1 MPTTASVDAAASD
14 DAAAP
19 ARGIRPGPALAVV
32 WIVVGIAGWVV
43 SFLLYHEYIGQL
55 TGGEAMI
62 SCDISPVV
70 TCGPNLLSP
79 GGNLLGFSNSII
91 GIVLF
96 PGAVFAGVSALAAPA
111 GLRPWYWRVY
121 AGFVAAAFVLV
132 HVFAYRS
139 VFEYGS
145 LCPWCMVVWL
155 VTIPLFWATI
165 GWTLREGV
173 WGSAPQR
180 VGALLLS
187 WTPLVV
193 VTDYLVIAVAAQ
205 VRLDV
210 LGSL

>member
-1 MPTTASVDAAASD
+1 MAAASLD
-14 DAAAP
+14 PVLNPVHETAFET
-19 ARGIRPGPALAVV
+19 RPGRAVAIA
-32 WIVVGIAGWVV
+32 WIVAGLAGWIV

-55 TGGEAMI
+55 TGGVALI
-62 SCDISPVV
+62 SCDISPIV

-96 PGAVFAGVSALAAPA
+96 PGAIFAGVSALAARS
-111 GLRPWYWRVY
+111 GLRSWYWRVY
-121 AGFVAAAFVLV
+121 AVFVAGAFVFV
-132 HVFAYRS
+132 HVLAWRS

-155 VTIPLFWATI
+155 VTIPLFWTTC
-165 GWTLREGV
+165 GWSLRAGV
-173 WGSAPQR
+173 WGAAPTR
-180 VGALLLS
+180 AGATLLA

-193 VTDYLVIAVAAQ
+193 VIDYLVIAVTAQ